1 MDMLIN
7 SLGLKDII
15 NNQLLTAIK
24 EANYSTAENLII
36 IGADVNAIDETS
48 TSCLWHAAQNNQIHL
63 VKLLIKNNVDVKNFK
78 LLNLMR
84 ETYISSD
91 IITLLLQNGAD
102 ISTPDGDIEFSPLM
116 YIIDSIDLLNA
127 QYDNRLEII
136 DLMIQRGV
144 NVNFCSQS
152 GDTPLHQAAYYGETD
167 IANLLIQHG
176 AGIDITNRS
185 GETPLII
192 AAQRGQTTTVNLLIQ
207 RGADLDI
214 TSNSGCTALMAA
226 INHKKQAAYRIL
238 WEMTPAQ
245 REGFAN
251 QDERYRQVV
260 DLFNISLKENANK
273 IFDIVMP
280 AMRIGL
286 NNPLVKHHK
295 IEPALWHKIEVF
307 SQYFPDW
314 YKPCIEKHF
323 ELAMQLANKYHRK
336 SDHSAVKLLPLIAPV
351 APEYFQL
358 FSSLNVNLISSC
370 FNTVTSYAQRIRPY
384 LPSVCKM
391 EIDSIEEPDG
401 RLKREHQD
409 AQHEQGPARKRKKI

>member
-1 MDMLIN
+1 MDMVVN
-7 SLGLKDII
+7 SFKNNI

-24 EANYSTAENLII
+24 KWEYNTAYFLIK
-36 IGADVNAIDETS
+36 IGADVNATDESS
-48 TSCLWHAAQNNQIHL
+48 TSCLSYAAQYNHL
-63 VKLLIKNNVDVKNFK
+63 GIVQLLIQNKADVKNF
-78 LLNLMR
+78 NL
-84 ETYISSD
+84 SD
-91 IITLLLQNGAD
+91 LMHKYSTPNSIITLLVQHGAD
-102 ISTPDGDIEFSPLM
+102 INTPDSDGSSPLM
-116 YIIDSIDLLNA
+116 HIIDRIDLLNTEH
-127 QYDNRLEII
+127 DNSLEII
-136 DLMIQRGV
+136 DLMIQRGA

-152 GDTPLHQAAYYGETD
+152 GDTPLHKAAYYGETD
-167 IANLLIQHG
+167 IASLLIQHD
-176 AGIDITNRS
+176 ADIDITNSS

-192 AAQRGQTTTVNLLIQ
+192 AAQRGHTTTVNLLIQ
-207 RGADLDI
+207 HGADLGI
-214 TSNSGCTALMAA
+214 TNNSGCTALMSA

-251 QDERYRQVV
+251 QDERYRKVV
-260 DLFNISLKENANK
+260 DLFNISLKKNANI

-307 SQYFPDW
+307 SQHFPDW

-370 FNTVTSYAQRIRPY
+370 FNTVTSYAQKIRPY
-384 LPSVCKM
+384 LPSMRM
-391 EIDSIEEPDG
+391 EIDSIEEPDSC
-401 RLKREHQD
+401 LKREHED
-409 AQHEQGPARKRKKI
+409 SQHVQGPARKRKKFQ

>member
-1 MDMLIN
+1 MDMLIS

-24 EANYSTAENLII
+24 KANYSTAENLII

-63 VKLLIKNNVDVKNFK
+63 VKLLIKNNVDVKNFN
-78 LLNLMR
+78 LFNLMR
-84 ETYISSD
+84 EKYISSD

-102 ISTPDGDIEFSPLM
+102 ISTPDEDIEFSPLI
-116 YIIDSIDLLNA
+116 YIINCINLLNPD
-127 QYDNRLEII
+127 DNRLEII

-152 GDTPLHQAAYYGETD
+152 GDTPLHQAAYYGDTD
-167 IANLLIQHG
+167 IASLLIQHD
-176 AGIDITNRS
+176 ADIDITNSS

-192 AAQRGQTTTVNLLIQ
+192 AAQRGHTTTVNLLIQ
-207 RGADLDI
+207 HGADLDI
-214 TSNSGCTALMAA
+214 TSNSGCTALVSAV
-226 INHKKQAAYRIL
+226 NHQKLAAYRIL

-251 QDERYRQVV
+251 QDERYRKAVN
-260 DLFNISLKENANK
+260 LFNISLKENANK

-295 IEPALWHKIEVF
+295 IEPALWHKIELF
-307 SQYFPDW
+307 SQYFPEW
-314 YKPCIEKHF
+314 YKPCIEKHV
-323 ELAMQLANKYHRK
+323 ELAIQLAHKYHRQADR
-336 SDHSAVKLLPLIAPV
+336 SMVKLLPLLAPV

-384 LPSVCKM
+384 LPSMRM

-401 RLKREHQD
+401 CLKREHED
-409 AQHEQGPARKRKKI
+409 SQHAEGPARKRKKFQ